1 MFPRFLVA
9 IVVVLFLTFAE
20 ARAQSAQSQPQRYQP
35 AGLNAPPPQRDLF
48 EASLGFNYIYLDNA
62 YPETRNLYGFE
73 ASLFVN
79 ATSWLAV
86 GGEFMDDF
94 GSHSIPYFFGRTL
107 DIDSTRV
114 VYVFGPR
121 VTVWHNPKFRV
132 FVEAL
137 GGGVHAE
144 AKISTQSPF
153 AFSRTASRTARAD
166 GFATALGA
174 GFDWRFTPHLSWR
187 IVQADYLG
195 TDLSSQWQTDF
206 RASTSIVYSFGR
218 P

>member
-1 MFPRFLVA
+1 
-9 IVVVLFLTFAE
+9 
-20 ARAQSAQSQPQRYQP
+20 
-35 AGLNAPPPQRDLF
+35 LF
-48 EASLGFNYIYLDNA
+48 EASLGFNYIYLGDA
-62 YPETRNLYGFE
+62 YPETRNLYGVD

-86 GGEFMDDF
+86 GGEFMADF
-94 GSHSIPYFFGRTL
+94 GSHSIPYFFRRTL
-107 DIDSTRV
+107 DVDSTRE

-121 VTVWHNPKFRV
+121 VTVWHNPRFRV

-137 GGGVHAE
+137 AGGVHAE

-153 AFSRTASRTARAD
+153 AFSRTARAN

-195 TDLSSQWQTDF
+195 TDLSSQWQSDF

>member
-1 MFPRFLVA
+1 MQISSMFPRFLVVIA
-9 IVVVLFLTFAE
+9 LLLSFAE

-35 AGLNAPPPQRDLF
+35 AGLDAPPTQPDLF
-48 EASLGFNYIYLDNA
+48 EASLGFNYIYLSDA
-62 YPETRNLYGFE
+62 YPETRNLYGLE

-79 ATSWLAV
+79 ATSWLAA
-86 GGEFMDDF
+86 GGEFMADF

-121 VTVWHNPKFRV
+121 VTVWHDPKFRV
-132 FVEAL
+132 FLEAL
-137 GGGVHAE
+137 GGGVHAA
-144 AKISTQSPF
+144 AKVSTQSPF
-153 AFSRTASRTARAD
+153 AFSRTATAD

-174 GFDWRFTPHLSWR
+174 GFDWRLAPHLSWR
-187 IVQADYLG
+187 VVQADYLG
-195 TDLSSQWQTDF
+195 TDLSGQWQTDF